1 MCELCDDIVVIDSS
15 QVAVD
20 NPDNI
25 VKTHIITPASNH
37 ATPDLAKHEPAHLPI
52 QPMSRPSSYNP
63 SYTSEL
69 YLALISSGVLAP
81 LDLF

>member
-1 MCELCDDIVVIDSS
+1 MYELCDDIVVIDRI

-20 NPDNI
+20 NPDKI
-25 VKTHIITPASNH
+25 VKTHITTPASYH
-37 ATPDLAKHEPAHLPI
+37 GTSDLAKHQPAHLPI

-69 YLALISSGVLAP
+69 YGALN
-81 LDLF
+81 